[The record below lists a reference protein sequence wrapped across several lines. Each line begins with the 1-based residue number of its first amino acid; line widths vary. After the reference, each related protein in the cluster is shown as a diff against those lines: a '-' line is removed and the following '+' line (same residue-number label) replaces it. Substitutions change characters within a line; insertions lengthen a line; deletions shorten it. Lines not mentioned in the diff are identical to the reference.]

1 MQSKG
6 WCKNRET
13 RSGSRER
20 RCRRIAGIAATTIM
34 NGSRWALHVKLRFV
48 CTPIACCLI
57 IQKDLLFPLAER
69 MDNHNRRL
77 RRDGTFVIGANPDG
91 TLPSAGNSGN
101 GVSGNPPLERLDHQ
115 RRTQLDTYALSTKLV
130 NRTSSRRSRYAPGG
144 ILNQRRRDSER
155 NFDNA
160 KESKTCR

>member
-1 MQSKG
+1 
-6 WCKNRET
+6 
-13 RSGSRER
+13 
-20 RCRRIAGIAATTIM
+20 M

-101 GVSGNPPLERLDHQ
+101 GSPRAPRSSTPNPVRHLRTLYEIGEPDFLKTVALRSGRHSQ
-115 RRTQLDTYALSTKLV
+115 STKARLETKFSQRERIKDV
-130 NRTSSRRSRYAPGG
+130 PLTQTPLSFEKSRIISSRIFSSCG
-144 ILNQRRRDSER
+144 
-155 NFDNA
+155 
-160 KESKTCR
+160 CR